1 MTMIGYFKEIVSGTW
16 SLFVGLGITIRYFFQ
31 PVVTLQYPHETVP
44 MTPRFR
50 GHIELTRDEETGKSK
65 CIVCGM
71 CQKNCPSQCITVV
84 GEKVEGVKGKVLT
97 KYLLDFT
104 TCSLCGICVESCKP
118 NAIDFS
124 KDYNLAGPRKEDYIF
139 DLTKRLEEQN
149 R

>member
-1 MTMIGYFKEIVSGTW
+1 
-16 SLFVGLGITIRYFFQ
+16 
-31 PVVTLQYPHETVP
+31 
-44 MTPRFR
+44 
-50 GHIELTRDEETGKSK
+50 
-65 CIVCGM
+65 M